1 MNGHLGT
8 PVHLVLTYALSLAGI
23 PFVAE
28 GKVKVDVTNSH
39 QFTWGTEES
48 ISHTYTANFPV
59 KAGPH
64 QTVHAVSTVKRG
76 EISVPYTIT
85 LACKETG
92 AETQTK
98 GTWRGVSTWNLH
110 HEINV
115 V

>member
-48 ISHTYTANFPV
+48 ISHTYTAN
-59 KAGPH
+59 
-64 QTVHAVSTVKRG
+64 
-76 EISVPYTIT
+76 
-85 LACKETG
+85 
-92 AETQTK
+92 
-98 GTWRGVSTWNLH
+98 
-110 HEINV
+110 
-115 V
+115 